1 MLKISHDTC
10 PLCTIYSAWPPRQA
24 AGSSSVQPVLNSKY
38 CLTTT
43 AMLLLKHEPFQCY
56 LTIKSR
62 MKISCELKERRF
74 GSRVISGGHYPQAG
88 ISVRARLKTFG
99 CSQTKWSQSC
109 LSFTTLVWK
118 EDSPIQPSWKGMNK
132 NGETCKNSFIKL
144 NWNSSTTSD
153 LVGVRWCEIF
163 ENILGIVVL
172 SEGTMNYVSSCIVD
186 PSCHLEDFL

>member
-74 GSRVISGGHYPQAG
+74 GSSVISGGYYPQAG
-88 ISVRARLKTFG
+88 VSVRARLKKTFG
-99 CSQTKWSQSC
+99 CAQTKWSQSC
-109 LSFTTLVWK
+109 PSLGLCERRNPQFNLHGKAWTKMERHARILS
-118 EDSPIQPSWKGMNK
+118 S
-132 NGETCKNSFIKL
+132 NSI
-144 NWNSSTTSD
+144 
-153 LVGVRWCEIF
+153 EI
-163 ENILGIVVL
+163 LQQQV
-172 SEGTMNYVSSCIVD
+172 T
-186 PSCHLEDFL
+186 